1 MSMTQSLMIFCWI
14 RHEIDR
20 SIGATKIPSRQEDTM
35 AKETKLY
42 QSEDH
47 GWYIES
53 CGQVFGPMESSQ
65 DAHEYL
71 KLLERANAART
82 EVACLDKECF

>member
-1 MSMTQSLMIFCWI
+1 
-14 RHEIDR
+14 
-20 SIGATKIPSRQEDTM
+20 M
-35 AKETKLY
+35 AKETNIY

-65 DAHEYL
+65 DAQEYL
-71 KLLERANAART
+71 QLLERANAART
-82 EVACLDKECF
+82 EVACLDKECL